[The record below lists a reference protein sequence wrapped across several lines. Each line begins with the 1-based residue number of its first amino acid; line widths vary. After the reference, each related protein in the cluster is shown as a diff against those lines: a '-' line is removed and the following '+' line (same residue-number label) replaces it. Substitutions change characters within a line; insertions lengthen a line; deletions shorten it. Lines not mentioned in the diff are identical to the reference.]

1 MNKYEIALDEI
12 ASRYFLVSDSIHGT
26 SHEKDMEYF
35 NTLHEA
41 VSRVTAMDD
50 GIDPYVSLLDCKKNR
65 NAFVRLNRCEPYF
78 FEDLREGMYVYDKKL
93 RRIVMIE
100 GITEGQNIIFTV
112 ISNEHQL
119 DKICCC
125 RYEDGVFFPVHA
137 LYVFEGEILH
147 TPESKPE
154 YPDYLW
160 DKSKR

>member
-26 SHEKDMEYF
+26 SHEEDMRYF

-50 GIDPYVSLLDCKKNR
+50 GIDPYISLLDCKKNR
-65 NAFVRLNRCEPYF
+65 NAFVRLQGCRPYF
-78 FEDLREGMYVYDKKL
+78 SKIYVKECMSMIKKL

-100 GITEGQNIIFTV
+100 GITEGHDIIFTV
-112 ISNEHQL
+112 ISNERQF
-119 DKICCC
+119 DRICCC
-125 RYEDGVFFPVHA
+125 QYEDEIFYPVHA

-147 TPESKPE
+147 TPEPKPE

-160 DKSKR
+160 NKSKR